1 MPDLIIRGAQLIDG
15 SGADARSA
23 DIAVDGDRISAI
35 GDLGGQTAACEIDA
49 AGLTVTPGFI
59 DTHAHSDG
67 ILLHEPQHASGL
79 LQGVTTEIITQD
91 GLSYAPLSAENL
103 ASYGRYLAGLL
114 GPPPT
119 DLDMSSIAAM
129 REHYQDK
136 GCNVAVLAPHG
147 PIRLSSVGF
156 RDVPLVGDALAEAQ
170 RLIAESIEQGALGFS
185 TGLSYYPNSYS
196 DTEELVALN
205 QTVAAHGGVY
215 VVHVRNHND
224 DRAPG
229 GTGITEALEIGR
241 RTGVPVHVSHYRTHP
256 NNAGRVAEL
265 MAEIDEAKGDGVDV
279 TLETYPYAAAAT
291 VPGYF
296 LAGEFHEGGVDA
308 LLERLADAELRPR
321 LLESMR
327 TLFPGALEGS
337 AWTWINHP
345 NLRRFEGVAMA
356 EAAAS
361 QSLSVEEHVLEVML
375 ESGLACG
382 FCYLPPASVTVT
394 RQIEADVMALLRRPD
409 YTVGSDGI
417 PFTDGMPHPRAYGTF
432 PRILGR
438 LRRRHTTIPFEH
450 LVRGMTGL
458 SAERFKITD
467 RGLLREGAFADIA
480 VFNADT
486 LIDGASFEDPKAP
499 PAGMEYVI
507 VNGQIAV
514 ERGKVTGALAGR
526 AVP

>member
-1 MPDLIIRGAQLIDG
+1 MPDLIIRGAELIDG
-15 SGADARSA
+15 TGAPARAA
-23 DIAVDGDRISAI
+23 DIAVDGDRITAI
-35 GDLGGQTAACEIDA
+35 GNLSSQTAAREIDA
-49 AGLTVTPGFI
+49 TALTAAPGFI

-91 GLSYAPLSAENL
+91 GLSYAPLSPEHL
-103 ASYGRYLAGLL
+103 ESYGRYLAGLL

-119 DLDMSSIAAM
+119 GLDMSSIAAM
-129 REHYQDK
+129 RQHYEGK

-147 PIRLSSVGF
+147 PVRLSSVGF
-156 RDVPLVGDALAEAQ
+156 RDTPLVGDALATAQ
-170 RLIAESIEQGALGFS
+170 RLLAESLEQGALGFS

-196 DTEELVALN
+196 DTDELIALN
-205 QTVAAHGGVY
+205 EIVAAHGGVY
-215 VVHVRNHND
+215 VVHVRNHNN

-241 RTGVPVHVSHYRTHP
+241 RTGVAVHVSHYRTHP
-256 NNAGRVAEL
+256 NNAGQVADL
-265 MAEIDEAKGDGVDV
+265 MAEIDAAKANDVDV
-279 TLETYPYAAAAT
+279 TLETYPYAAPAT

-296 LAGEFHEGGVDA
+296 LAGEFHEGGIDA
-308 LLERLADAELRPR
+308 LLERLADQELRPR
-321 LLESMR
+321 LLESLR
-327 TLFPGALEGS
+327 TLFPGALAGS

-345 NLRRFEGVAMA
+345 NLRRFEGMSMA
-356 EAAAS
+356 DAAAS
-361 QSLSVEEHVLEVML
+361 QGLSVEEHVLEVML
-375 ESGLACG
+375 EAGLACG
-382 FCYLPPASVTVT
+382 FRYLPPDSVSVT

-417 PFTDGMPHPRAYGTF
+417 PFVDGMPHPRAYGTF

-438 LRRRHTTIPFEH
+438 LRRRHTIPIEH

-458 SAERFKITD
+458 AAERFKILD
-467 RGLLREGAFADIA
+467 RGILREGAFADIA

-486 LIDGASFEDPKAP
+486 LTDTASYEDPKAEP
-499 PAGMEYVI
+499 VGMEYVV
-507 VNGQIAV
+507 VNGALAV
-514 ERGKVTGALAGR
+514 DQGRATGVLAGR

>member
-1 MPDLIIRGAQLIDG
+1 MPDLIIRGGAIVDG
-15 SGADARSA
+15 SGSPAYVADL
-23 DIAVDGDRISAI
+23 AVDGDRISAI
-35 GDLGGQTAACEIDA
+35 GDLSAQHAAREIDA
-49 AGLTVTPGFI
+49 RGLTVAPGWI

-91 GLSYAPLSAENL
+91 GLSYAPLSGENL

-114 GPPPT
+114 GPPPVG
-119 DLDMSSIAAM
+119 LDMSNIAAM
-129 REHYQDK
+129 REHYEGK

-156 RDVPLVGDALAEAQ
+156 RDIPLVGEGLAEAQ
-170 RLIAESIEQGALGFS
+170 RLIAESLEQGALGFS

-205 QTVAAHGGVY
+205 ETVARHGGVY
-215 VVHVRNHND
+215 VVHVRNHNN

-229 GTGITEALEIGR
+229 GTGITEALEVGR
-241 RTGVPVHVSHYRTHP
+241 RSGVAVHVSHYRTHP
-256 NNAGRVAEL
+256 PNAGQVAEL
-265 MAEIDEAKGDGVDV
+265 MEEIDAAKADGIDV

-296 LAGEFHEGGVDA
+296 LAGEFHEGGIDA
-308 LLERLADAELRPR
+308 LLERLADPELRPR

-337 AWTWINHP
+337 AWTWIDHP
-345 NLRRFEGVAMA
+345 RLRRFEGMAMA
-356 EAAAS
+356 DAAAE
-361 QSLSVEEHVLEVML
+361 QGLSVEEHVLETIL
-375 ESGLACG
+375 EAGLACG
-382 FCYLPPASVTVT
+382 FRHQPPASVTVT
-394 RQIEADVMALLRRPD
+394 RQVEADVIQLLSRAD
-409 YTVGSDGI
+409 YMVGSDGI
-417 PFTDGMPHPRAYGTF
+417 PFTGGMPHPRAYGTF
-432 PRILGR
+432 ARIMGR
-438 LRRRHTTIPFEH
+438 LRRRHGVAIEH

-458 SAERFKITD
+458 AAERFRIVD
-467 RGLLREGAFADIA
+467 RGVLRRGAFADIT

-486 LIDGASFEDPKAP
+486 IMDGASFEDPKAEP
-499 PAGMEYVI
+499 SGIDYVL
-507 VNGQIAV
+507 VNGQLAV
-514 ERGKVTGALAGR
+514 DGGKVTGVLAGR

>member
-1 MPDLIIRGAQLIDG
+1 MPDTIIRGAQLIDG
-15 SGADARSA
+15 SGAPPQHA
-23 DIAVDGDRISAI
+23 DIAVERDRITAI
-35 GDLGGQTAACEIDA
+35 GDLSGQTAAREIDA
-49 AGLTVTPGFI
+49 RGLTAAPGFI

-67 ILLHEPQHASGL
+67 ILLHEPQHAGGL

-91 GLSYAPLSAENL
+91 GLSYAPLSADNL

-129 REHYQDK
+129 REHYHGK

-156 RDVPLVGDALAEAQ
+156 RDVPLVGDDLAAAQ
-170 RLIAESIEQGALGFS
+170 RLIAESLQQGALGFS

-196 DTEELVALN
+196 NTEELVALN
-205 QTVAAHGGVY
+205 ETVAAHGGVY
-215 VVHVRNHND
+215 VVHVRNHNN

-256 NNAGRVAEL
+256 TNAGQVAAL
-265 MAEIDEAKGDGVDV
+265 MEEIDAAKGDGVDV
-279 TLETYPYAAAAT
+279 TLETYPYAAPAT

-296 LAGEFHEGGVDA
+296 LAGEFHEGGIDA
-308 LLERLADAELRPR
+308 LLARLADAELRPR

-327 TLFPGALEGS
+327 TLFPGALQDS

-345 NLRRFEGVAMA
+345 SLRRLEGMAMA
-356 EAAAS
+356 DAAA
-361 QSLSVEEHVLEVML
+361 QQGLAVEEHVLEVML

-382 FCYLPPASVTVT
+382 FRYQSPASVTVT

-432 PRILGR
+432 PRVLGR
-438 LRRRHTTIPFEH
+438 LRRRHPTIPLEH
-450 LVRGMTGL
+450 LIRGMTAL
-458 SAERFKITD
+458 PAERFHITD
-467 RGLLREGAFADIA
+467 RGRLDEGKFADI
-480 VFNADT
+480 VLFNPNTITDT
-486 LIDGASFEDPKAP
+486 ASYEDPKAE
-499 PAGMEYVI
+499 PAGITHVL
-507 VNGQIAV
+507 VNGQLAV
-514 ERGKVTGALAGR
+514 EHAQVTATLAGR